1 MRLQY
6 KKLNTLSR
14 NHESLLFDKI
24 YSKGKTIMKIVTSVG
39 SAIWTFFCA
48 VGEARYAAELARNQ
62 KWKQAQSLYR
72 D

>member
-1 MRLQY
+1 
-6 KKLNTLSR
+6 
-14 NHESLLFDKI
+14 
-24 YSKGKTIMKIVTSVG
+24 MKIVTSIG

-62 KWKQAQSLYR
+62 KWKQAQALYR